1 MFANAIWKSAAA
13 TAVLLGIIGGVQT
26 GSAQCTYPDVKA
38 GGIWLYPTT
47 RHFSMTIVNLTAY
60 ELTSVPRSMTPTP
73 VTVYNG
79 DTYPYPFQNL
89 LDPIRIAP
97 YRSALWKSGYSG
109 VLPQSYDGRLRF
121 TLATP
126 TTWTHSFEVGFA
138 KQSGHG
144 TLGRD
149 GTWINLAQTKV
160 APGATNDVW
169 CANSNFCGG
178 VWSTPWMAPVHST
191 FTTWNYNMHNVM
203 TLTSPE
209 FVVSLYSPDNLSLVL
224 VVRETNHDVY
234 HGNLLD
240 WIDNDG
246 STVPGDCN
254 R

>member
-1 MFANAIWKSAAA
+1 MFANATWKSAAA
-13 TAVLLGIIGGVQT
+13 TAVLLGIMGGVQT
-26 GSAQCTYPDVKA
+26 GSACTYPDVRA
-38 GGIWLYPTT
+38 GGIWLYPTAT
-47 RHFSMTIVNLTAY
+47 HFSMTIVNLTPY
-60 ELTSVPRSMTPTP
+60 DLTSVTRSMTPNP
-73 VTVYNG
+73 VKVYNG

-109 VLPQSYDGRLRF
+109 AALPQSYDGRLRF
-121 TLATP
+121 SLAMSTL
-126 TTWTHSFEVGFA
+126 THSFEVGFA
-138 KQSGHG
+138 KQSGHF
-144 TLGRD
+144 TMGRD

-160 APGATNDVW
+160 EPATNDVW
-169 CANSNFCGG
+169 CAASTFCGG

-191 FTTWNYNMHNVM
+191 LTTWNYNMHNLM

-209 FVVSLYSPDNLSLVL
+209 FVVSLYSPDNLNIVL
-224 VVRETNHDVY
+224 VVRETNNDDY

-240 WIDNDG
+240 WVDNGG